1 MEIDIKHIA
10 KLARL
15 SIPEEK
21 IAKFQGEMENIIDMV
36 EKLPDIDT
44 SGALV
49 DPTNTMQLRPDKVQ
63 PSFPRDEMLKNAPST
78 AAGCLL
84 IPRVV
89 D

>member
-21 IAKFQGEMENIIDMV
+21 VEKFQKEMENIINMV
-36 EKLPDIDT
+36 ENLPELDT
-44 SGALV
+44 EGALV
-49 DPTNTMQLRPDKVQ
+49 DPTNTMELRKDEVQ
-63 PSFPRDEMLKNAPST
+63 PSFPRDEMLKNAPNT
-78 AAGCLL
+78 AAGCIL
-84 IPRVV
+84 IPKVV

>member
-1 MEIDIKHIA
+1 MEIDIMHIA

-21 IAKFQGEMENIIDMV
+21 VAKFQKEMENIIDMV
-36 EKLPDIDT
+36 EKLPDLDT
-44 SGALV
+44 AGALV
-49 DPTNTMQLRPDKVQ
+49 DPTNTMQLRKDVVQ
-63 PSFPRDEMLKNAPST
+63 PSFPREEMLKNAPNT

>member
-1 MEIDIKHIA
+1 MEIDIMHIA

-21 IAKFQGEMENIIDMV
+21 VAKFQGEMENIIDMV

-49 DPTNTMQLRPDKVQ
+49 DPTNTMQLRPDTVQ